1 MPFHRRM
8 SRIPL
13 RDIRMTDG
21 FWAPAQKLVREV
33 TLEAEWRQIEGTG
46 RLQNFLNASG
56 AGREERPAEAALCDQ
71 TIGVAAAE
79 GAGFT
84 GRYFNDSDVYKWCE
98 AVAYALA
105 PGPNSKLQ
113 QMLDVAIRAIEQAQ
127 EPTGYLNT
135 FFQLRHPQLKWRNT
149 VSMHE
154 MYCGG
159 HLIEAGVALFEST
172 GDRRLLD
179 VATRWADH
187 LMSVFGPDRRLGYP
201 GHEEVELAL
210 LRLAKATG
218 EAKYRE
224 MARWLVESRGR
235 RPSPFQEEYQDSE
248 AMTVSP
254 WAERLMGP
262 EGEYAQDHLPIREHT
277 EIVGHAVRAMYLY
290 IAATELAEG
299 DEELARAME
308 RIWDNLTRKRMY
320 VTGGIGPSGENEGF
334 TADYDLPNLSA
345 YAETC
350 ASVGL
355 VLWGEKLLH
364 MTGASDYADVI
375 ERALYNG
382 AMAGISASGDLFS
395 YTNPLESRG
404 RDKRVPWFDCACC
417 PPNIA
422 RLIGSVAWHVAA
434 VSDGAFWI
442 HFPAGFGAQVVL
454 NGVRVRVELES
465 DYPWSGVATIRVEP
479 ERPVQFELRV
489 RIPDW
494 ADEVHTELPGL
505 QQEADWEAGYAV
517 FRKEFRP
524 GDALRID
531 FGMAPQWIEAHPRVM
546 DDLGKVAL
554 LRGPIVYCAEE
565 AELGF
570 APQLFSPD
578 CEAQVAPEGQDL
590 RVEGYREL
598 DEFPDALYAPLGSV
612 GAVPAEA
619 RFIPYHRWGNR
630 GPTMMQ
636 VWFRRA

>member
-1 MPFHRRM
+1 MPFRRRM

-13 RDIRMTDG
+13 RDIRLTDG
-21 FWAPAQKLVREV
+21 FWAGAQKLVREV
-33 TLEAEWRQIEGTG
+33 TLEAEWNQIEATG
-46 RLQNFLNASG
+46 RLQNFLNAARAHG
-56 AGREERPAEAALCDQ
+56 EGRPAEAALCDQ
-71 TIGVAAAE
+71 TVGVAATE
-79 GAGFT
+79 GGGFT

-98 AVAYALA
+98 AAAYALA
-105 PGPNSKLQ
+105 QGPDPKIQ
-113 QMLDVAIRAIEQAQ
+113 QRLDVTIRAIEVAQ
-127 EPTGYLNT
+127 EPSGYLNT
-135 FFQLRHPQLKWRNT
+135 FFQIRHPHLKWRNT

-159 HLIEAGVALFEST
+159 HLVEAGVALFEST

-179 VATRWADH
+179 VAIRWVDH
-187 LMSVFGPDRRLGYP
+187 LMSVFGPDRRVGYP

-210 LRLAKATG
+210 LRLAPTTG
-218 EAKYRE
+218 DDKYCE
-224 MARWLVESRGR
+224 FAQWLVESRGR
-235 RPSPFQEEYQDSE
+235 RPSPFQEEYRDAE
-248 AMTVSP
+248 AMTLSP

-262 EGEYAQDHLPIREHT
+262 EGEYAQDHAPIREHT
-277 EIVGHAVRAMYLY
+277 TIVGHAVRAMYLY

-299 DEELARAME
+299 DEELSRAME
-308 RIWDNLTRKRMY
+308 RIWDNLTKKRMY

-364 MTGASDYADVI
+364 MTGASEYADVI

-382 AMAGISASGDLFS
+382 AMAGISASGDRFS

-404 RDKRVPWFDCACC
+404 GDERAPWFDCACC

-434 VSDGAFWI
+434 VSDAAFWVHI
-442 HFPAGFGAQVVL
+442 PAGFEA
-454 NGVRVRVELES
+454 NTSMKGVRVRVTLES
-465 DYPWSGVATIRVEP
+465 GYPWAGAATIRIDP
-479 ERPVQFELRV
+479 ERPVEFELRV
-489 RIPDW
+489 RIPEW

-505 QQEADWEAGYAV
+505 KRQADWEGGYAV
-517 FRKEFRP
+517 FRKEFRA
-524 GDALRID
+524 GDELRID
-531 FGMAPQWIEAHPRVM
+531 FGMAAQWVEANPRVT
-546 DDLGKVAL
+546 DDLGRVAL
-554 LRGPIVYCAEE
+554 VRGPIVYCAE
-565 AELGF
+565 ASDLGF
-570 APQLFSPD
+570 APQTFSPD
-578 CEAQVAPEGQDL
+578 CEEAPASDGQDL
-590 RVEGYREL
+590 LVEGYREL
-598 DEFPDALYAPLGSV
+598 EDFPDALYAPLGSV
-612 GAVPAEA
+612 AAAPATA